1 MIPNF
6 MHVRKILLALAVL
19 GIAVSGQS
27 QDEKT
32 IDTLRIG
39 LEEAKKYAM
48 EFNRDIL
55 SAKIDVELAKK
66 KVWETTAIG
75 LPSVTLSADYQH
87 QFTVPTM
94 SLGPYLDFSGIAPDQ
109 NVTGSDL
116 QGSYRESPP
125 IQLGVKNNTTFK
137 LMATQL
143 IFSGEYIVGLQA
155 SRVYKELSEKSLVA
169 SELKTSETVSTSYY
183 LALVLDEN
191 ILILKESAALM
202 AKTLHEI
209 SKMQEQGFMEDTDV
223 DQMKIN
229 LSTLES
235 SIVSLEGQKKVSY
248 QLLKLQM
255 GVDIDRPL
263 ILTDSISGIIQACVY
278 EENLVFSLEKSINY
292 QLLLTQ
298 EGLMS
303 LNLKREK
310 WKFLPSISA
319 FYQHQ
324 KLLDEPAFNFMP
336 KDLVGITASIPLF
349 TSGQRLSK
357 VKQAQMELEKTQL
370 QKEQAGAGL
379 ILEFNTA
386 LNTFEV
392 ARKNYLTNKENMDLS
407 KKIYNKNMVKYRE
420 GIISSLDITQSQNQ
434 YLTAQGAYYTSVV
447 ELLNAKAALDRILAN
462 GNNSNN

>member
-39 LEEAKKYAM
+39 LEEAKKYAL

-87 QFTVPTM
+87 QFEVPTVTFAE
-94 SLGPYLDFSGIAPDQ
+94 GAPP
-109 NVTGSDL
+109 V
-116 QGSYRESPP
+116 E
-125 IQLGVKNNTTFK
+125 LGVKDNTTFK

-235 SIVSLEGQKKVSY
+235 SIISLEGQKKVSY

-255 GVDIDRPL
+255 GIDIEKPM

-278 EENLVFSLEKSINY
+278 EENPVFTLDKSINY

-407 KKIYNKNMVKYRE
+407 KKIYNKNLVKYRE